1 MAKKVVAPTDGGD
14 GLDFLDQSLPITGGN
29 SYAVKNV
36 IDSQAQFYQSTIPVA
51 PGKKDDYIYKT
62 DGDSLLNC
70 YPLWYL
76 LQFMADYFSNLIP
89 FRFDSQFITEQ
100 AYKAIRTAC
109 IFGNSCLVNTVIG
122 SDKDGNDLYMPIA
135 YYIADLLTDAYGIP
149 LKLKVYPAGDLF
161 LNQAIIE
168 NVGNNDKLKK
178 ELAELHYLELSYKP
192 DIYILNYS
200 AGGWGGLTKWLYFL
214 KQLERILKM
223 FYNSGYALTKSIIYN
238 VSDKSAS
245 LQELDIFFSNS
256 PFIIN
261 TGDDEILGNRFKPFE
276 LSTDSKMA
284 IADYLNSFMEI
295 YYALLGRRTNID
307 YKKERN
313 ITSEI
318 AMSQDNYDI
327 LQNEF
332 KTYIT
337 LMLEWLSKQYNMPII
352 YNDFSKTDTI
362 LDNENGDSE

>member
-1 MAKKVVAPTDGGD
+1 MAKKVTPNSGD

-29 SYAVKNV
+29 SFAVKNV
-36 IDSQAQFYQSTIPVA
+36 IDSQSQFYKSTIPVS
-51 PGKKDDYIYKT
+51 PGANDKYKYKT
-62 DGDSLLNC
+62 DGDSLMNC

-100 AYKAIRTAC
+100 CYKAIRTSC
-109 IFGNSCLVNTVIG
+109 IFGNACLVNTVIG
-122 SDKDGNDLYMPIA
+122 SDKKGNDILAPIA
-135 YYIADLLTDAYGIP
+135 YYIANLKTDPYGIP

-161 LNQAIIE
+161 MNTAVME
-168 NVGNNDKLKK
+168 AYGDKDKFK
-178 ELAELHYLELSYKP
+178 EEISKLHFLDLDYKP

-238 VSDKSAS
+238 VSDRSAS

-276 LSTDSKMA
+276 LSSDSKMA

-337 LMLEWLSKQYNMPII
+337 LMLEWVSKQYNLPII
-352 YNDFSKTDTI
+352 YNDFSKTDTL
-362 LDNENGDSE
+362 LDKENGEGE